1 VVEAEQARVDEAVR
15 QAMAEQV
22 AFAAPPAPLP
32 TSGGLTDQKMAQ
44 LQKLA
49 ELQKAGILT
58 QEEFAAEKAKTLAS

>member
-32 TSGGLTDQKMAQ
+32 TRGGLTDQKIAQ
-44 LQKLA
+44 LRRLA
-49 ELQKAGILT
+49 ELQKAGIVT
-58 QEEFAAEKAKTLAS
+58 QEGFAPEQAKILAS